1 MRYVGLAGLYRGALQ
16 QHHVPEQGTCTNVP
30 EQYCVLYKRGQP
42 CTNGTFYHPCTN
54 HGQDFHQ
61 CVLYKMGQPCT
72 IHFQTIYKNST
83 VYYTREAC
91 HVPSMDEPCTM
102 YQNSTSVYYT
112 RGANHVPEHCSSTIV
127 PCTKIALVC
136 TIQEGPTMYHPCTN
150 HVPLAKIALVCTIQE
165 GPIMYQNTVPV
176 QLYHVPKQHQCVLYK
191 RGQPCT
197 IHVRTM
203 YHVPKQHQCVLQ
215 KRGQPCTI
223 HRRRNA

>member
-1 MRYVGLAGLYRGALQ
+1 MRYVGLAGLYRGTLQ

-83 VYYTREAC
+83 VYYTREAF
-91 HVPSMDEPCTM
+91 HVPSMYKPCT
-102 YQNSTSVYYT
+102 
-112 RGANHVPEHCSSTIV
+112 
-127 PCTKIALVC
+127 
-136 TIQEGPTMYHPCTN
+136 
-150 HVPLAKIALVCTIQE
+150 KIALVCTIQE

-176 QLYHVPKQHQCVLYK
+176 QLYHVPKQHQCVL
-191 RGQPCT
+191 
-197 IHVRTM
+197 
-203 YHVPKQHQCVLQ
+203 Q

>member
-54 HGQDFHQ
+54 HGQDQHQ

-91 HVPSMDEPCTM
+91 HVPSMYE
-102 YQNSTSVYYT
+102 
-112 RGANHVPEHCSSTIV
+112 

-136 TIQEGPTMYHPCTN
+136 TIEEGPTMYHPSE
-150 HVPLAKIALVCTIQE
+150 KE
-165 GPIMYQNTVPV
+165 
-176 QLYHVPKQHQCVLYK
+176 CVTRNSREYK
-191 RGQPCT
+191 
-197 IHVRTM
+197 
-203 YHVPKQHQCVLQ
+203 L
-215 KRGQPCTI
+215 I
-223 HRRRNA
+223 HRKLFKKV